1 MQSPFKLSA
10 IVIACALALS
20 ACGSSS
26 SGGDN
31 SNVTKNPPETSTPEA
46 STPESSTPESST
58 PESSTPESSTPES
71 STPESSTPETSTP
84 ETSTPETS
92 TPETST
98 PETSTPEANTPEAS
112 TPEESTP
119 EEKSTP
125 EAGTPLEPGTPKTDT
140 PKTDTPETS
149 VPETTSYVVPAGTA
163 QNSFNVKTSVSYDA
177 ANFDKITVDGVEIPL
192 STAKTKIASGNPSFV
207 KSVYYTDKG
216 ESNGTRSS
224 LNFTGANVIT
234 SQRTS
239 DSSDASYEFANV
251 VAGAVVAGANQYLFV
266 QGTPTESTAVPTTG
280 TAKYNGGFLRF
291 ASNNS
296 DNLFQA
302 SGAITG
308 NFTADVDFG
317 DKTIEGQIR
326 NGNGAPTTAAQ
337 PFKGN
342 VSSNGFTANWTDSDT
357 GSGLK
362 GNFYGS
368 TAEEVG
374 GTFERSDS
382 FGVFVGKK

>member
-26 SGGDN
+26 SGGDD

-46 STPESSTPESST
+46 STPEES
-58 PESSTPESSTPES
+58 
-71 STPESSTPETSTP
+71 
-84 ETSTPETS
+84 
-92 TPETST
+92 
-98 PETSTPEANTPEAS
+98 TPEAS
-112 TPEESTP
+112 TPETGNPETGNPETGNPETGTP
-119 EEKSTP
+119 EIGNPEIGNPEIGNPEIGNPEIGDP
-125 EAGTPLEPGTPKTDT
+125 EAGTPLEPGT

>member
-1 MQSPFKLSA
+1 MQSPFKLTA

-26 SGGDN
+26 SGGDD

-46 STPESSTPESST
+46 STPEA
-58 PESSTPESSTPES
+58 
-71 STPESSTPETSTP
+71 
-84 ETSTPETS
+84 
-92 TPETST
+92 
-98 PETSTPEANTPEAS
+98 STPEASTPEAS

-119 EEKSTP
+119 EESTPEESTPEESTPEESTPEASTPETGNPETGNPETGTPETDNPEIGNPEIGDP

-280 TAKYNGGFLRF
+280 KATYNGGFLRF
-291 ASNNS
+291 ASDISN
-296 DNLFQA
+296 NLFQT

>member
-1 MQSPFKLSA
+1 M
-10 IVIACALALS
+10 
-20 ACGSSS
+20 
-26 SGGDN
+26 
-31 SNVTKNPPETSTPEA
+31 
-46 STPESSTPESST
+46 
-58 PESSTPESSTPES
+58 
-71 STPESSTPETSTP
+71 
-84 ETSTPETS
+84 
-92 TPETST
+92 
-98 PETSTPEANTPEAS
+98 
-112 TPEESTP
+112 
-119 EEKSTP
+119 
-125 EAGTPLEPGTPKTDT
+125 
-140 PKTDTPETS
+140 
-149 VPETTSYVVPAGTA
+149 
-163 QNSFNVKTSVSYDA
+163 
-177 ANFDKITVDGVEIPL
+177 
-192 STAKTKIASGNPSFV
+192 
-207 KSVYYTDKG
+207 
-216 ESNGTRSS
+216 
-224 LNFTGANVIT
+224 
-234 SQRTS
+234 
-239 DSSDASYEFANV
+239 
-251 VAGAVVAGANQYLFV
+251 VAGANQYLFV